1 MSHPILNFKRAY
13 LAMRRALEQTIKP
26 FDFSV
31 AQFDVLQILMHDDG
45 LEHREL
51 QKRLAVASPTLTNV
65 LDRMERDGHV
75 QRRADGTDGR
85 IKCIYLGDQAR
96 TLCWSDEFCQAGDKL
111 VESMF
116 HGFSD
121 DEKHLFNRML
131 ARIEKNL
138 E

>member
-51 QKRLAVASPTLTNV
+51 QKRLAVASPTLTNI

-75 QRRADGTDGR
+75 QRRADAADGR
-85 IKCIYLGDQAR
+85 IKRIYLGDKAR
-96 TLCWSDEFCQAGDKL
+96 TLCWSDEFCQAGERL
-111 VESMF
+111 VETMF
-116 HGFSD
+116 RGFSD
-121 DEKHLFNRML
+121 DEKHLFSRML
-131 ARIEKNL
+131 NRIEKNL